1 MSMSLKLITCL
12 ACFTLLLVVVVWVI
26 QIFMADKLYENVK
39 KREMDRTAHSI
50 VKSVKSNFRDINE
63 QIEDYSEEY
72 DVCIGLYTVEAG
84 EIIEIHSS
92 VVMMDNIIY
101 NASPNTLNSFYQMA
115 TQMGGVYK
123 GQFNYDLFERGENGA
138 FDNKKGE
145 DLVISEIYAEVFKDK
160 DQNEYML
167 LLNSN
172 VTLLGAARTT
182 FGAQFGYTMIL
193 LVLVSVFMGYVLSRL
208 ISRPLKS
215 MNESA
220 KELANGKYDTR
231 FSGGGYREI
240 NELSDTLN
248 YAASELAKNDHLQK
262 ELLANISHDLRTP
275 LTMIKGY
282 GEVIRDI
289 PGENTAENIQVII
302 DETTRL
308 SELVNDMLDLSR
320 IESGMG
326 RFEAE
331 SFDITAAVSEV
342 IQRYDKMTSVKSY
355 DIRFT
360 YGASVNIFADRSMVL
375 QVVYNLINNAIN
387 YSGDDKFVGV
397 VQDVRKDELDR
408 DVVRISVIDHGE
420 GIAKEDLP
428 LIWERYYKV
437 DKVHRRETVGT
448 GLGLSI
454 VKRVLERHE
463 ASYGVES
470 TVGEGSVFWFEF
482 PISDK

>member
-39 KREMDRTAHSI
+39 KREMDRTAHNI
-50 VKSVKSNFRDINE
+50 VKSVKSNSRDINE
-63 QIEDYSEEY
+63 QIEDYSEKY
-72 DVCIGLYTVEAG
+72 DVCIGLYTVDAG

-92 VVMMDNIIY
+92 VVMIDNIIY

-115 TQMGGVYK
+115 TQMGGIYK
-123 GQFNYDLFERGENGA
+123 GQFNFDFFESIGEGELN
-138 FDNKKGE
+138 NKKSK
-145 DLVISEIYAEVFKDK
+145 DLVISEIHAEVFKDEE
-160 DQNEYML
+160 QNEYML

-172 VTLLGAARTT
+172 VTLFGSAKTT

-262 ELLANISHDLRTP
+262 ELIANISHDLRTP

-320 IESGMG
+320 IESGSEK
-326 RFEAE
+326 FEAE
-331 SFDITAAVSEV
+331 SFDLTSAVSEV
-342 IQRYDKMTSVKSY
+342 IKRYDKMASVQRY

-360 YGASVNIFADRSMVL
+360 YDKSVEVYADRSIVL
-375 QVVYNLINNAIN
+375 QVIYNLINNAIN
-387 YSGDDKFVGV
+387 YSGEDKFVGV
-397 VQDVRKDELDR
+397 VQAVRKDELGR
-408 DVVRISVIDHGE
+408 AAVRISVIDHGE
-420 GIAKEDLP
+420 GLP
-428 LIWERYYKV
+428 CIRRNY
-437 DKVHRRETVGT
+437 VH
-448 GLGLSI
+448 
-454 VKRVLERHE
+454 
-463 ASYGVES
+463 
-470 TVGEGSVFWFEF
+470 GS
-482 PISDK
+482 

>member
-1 MSMSLKLITCL
+1 MTMSLKLITCL
-12 ACFTLLLVVVVWVI
+12 ACFTLLSVVVVWVI

-39 KREMDRTAHSI
+39 KREMDRTAQHI
-50 VKSVKSNFRDINE
+50 VKCVKNDEQDINE
-63 QIEDYSEEY
+63 QIESYSEEY
-72 DVCIGLYTVEAG
+72 DVCIGLYLVNDAG
-84 EIIEIHSS
+84 ITEIHSS
-92 VVMMDNIIY
+92 VVLVDNIIY
-101 NASPNTLNSFYQMA
+101 NASFDTLNSFYKMA
-115 TQMGGVYK
+115 TKMGGIYK
-123 GQFNYDLFERGENGA
+123 GQFNFDLFESGGEGA
-138 FDNKKGE
+138 LDNKNAE
-145 DLVISEIYAEVFKDK
+145 DLVISEIYAEVFEDEN
-160 DQNEYML
+160 QNEYML

-172 VTLLGAARTT
+172 ITLLGSAKTT
-182 FGAQFGYTMIL
+182 FGAQFGYTMII
-193 LVLVSVFMGYVLSRL
+193 LVVVSVFMGYVLSRL

-220 KELANGKYDTR
+220 KDLANGKYDTR

-262 ELLANISHDLRTP
+262 ELIANISHDLRTP

-320 IESGMG
+320 IESGTEK
-326 RFEAE
+326 FEAE
-331 SFDITAAVSEV
+331 LFDITAAVSEV
-342 IQRYDKMTSVKSY
+342 IQRYDKMTAVKSY
-355 DIRFT
+355 DIKFT
-360 YGASVNIFADRSMVL
+360 YDAGANIFADRSMVL

-387 YSGDDKFVGV
+387 YSGEDNFIGV
-397 VQDVRKDELDR
+397 VQDVRKDELGR
-408 DVVRISVIDHGE
+408 DVVRISVTDHGE

-437 DKVHRRETVGT
+437 EKIHKRATVGT

-454 VKRVLERHE
+454 VKKVLERHG

-470 TVGEGSVFWFEF
+470 TLGEGSVFWFEF